1 MTEVYA
7 DQGSATGRVTMSTA
21 SDFRLTWLWRHAFVN
36 PQIDITTAEQEFF
49 RERYLAMR
57 EKAGQLVAQ
66 IVTAMPGMTVHD
78 ISHLDALWET
88 ASLVS
93 EGALTITPAEAFVFG
108 ASVLLHDSAMS
119 LAAYPNG
126 LEDLKETV
134 AWKDTVTA
142 LLGEDEFDSEKVNSP
157 PPSIVD
163 RAVPEVL
170 RQLHAQQAEKLAK
183 QGWPSANGD
192 TLYLIDDAEV
202 RFFYG
207 ETIGLIAHSHW
218 WSVARVEQ
226 ELSEDLGALAGKTK
240 CKIDRVK
247 LACLLR
253 IADALHLDQR
263 RAPRFLRALTHPKGI
278 SALHWSFQE
287 RLAAPHIEH
296 EAVVFTAGAPF
307 DVADADAW
315 WLAYDTISAVN
326 RELQNVDLLMQNRAK
341 GLFFRARRV
350 KGAGSPESLARTI
363 HTRGWRPVDTQLKVS
378 DIPKVVETLG
388 GAKLYGDD
396 PTVVIRELIQNCTD
410 AIQARRRYQIGRRES
425 WGTIVVSLSEK
436 EDGHWLTVEDNGIGM
451 SELVLTGPLIDFG
464 TSFWRSSLASQEFPG
479 LIAKGMNAI
488 GRYGIGFFSV
498 FMIGSLVR
506 VISRRF
512 DLGEDAARVL
522 EFRDGTVS
530 RPILAQSTRGQA
542 PVDGGTRIEILLR
555 AAPRSKGGILYN
567 SKTSASVLTLKQLI
581 ASIAPNLDVSIEVEE
596 SGETLSAI
604 NSGDWLD
611 LPDAD
616 LLVRLNPL
624 GMPSRY
630 NRTGT
635 SISAIRPIF
644 DETGK
649 PLGRAFIQPSS
660 FFGADGGWVTIGGLR
675 ASRMS
680 NIQGLLVG
688 ETLTASRDSAL
699 PTASKEQL
707 AAWATEQATI
717 IGMSRSDE
725 LHKARCAEI
734 VLECGGAIG
743 DLPIACQGPNDW
755 LNVSEIRDRFED
767 ASELTIT
774 FDGEFS
780 YEEDTDDVHP
790 REFKSFFE
798 IGSNIW
804 VVPKHSGSVLTVG
817 QTQWPRAMVGDSSWP
832 SSNLAELVKAVISET
847 WSENYEV
854 GDEDAEVGTVNGTPI
869 IRNVTVFRR
878 NDEPASP
885 DD

>member
-1 MTEVYA
+1 
-7 DQGSATGRVTMSTA
+7 MSEA
-21 SDFRLTWLWRHAFVN
+21 SDFRLTWLWRHAFIN
-36 PQIDITTAEQEFF
+36 PQVDITTAEQEYF
-49 RERYLAMR
+49 RDRYLAMR
-57 EKAGQLVAQ
+57 EKAAQLVAQ
-66 IVTAMPGMTVHD
+66 IAGAMPGMTVHD
-78 ISHLDALWET
+78 VSHLDALWET

-93 EGALTITPAEAFVFG
+93 EGALTFNPAEAFVFG

-119 LAAYPNG
+119 LAAYPKG
-126 LEDLKETV
+126 FGELKETV

-142 LLGEDEFDSEKVNSP
+142 LLGEDAHDPAQVFDP
-157 PPSIVD
+157 PPKIVE

-170 RQLHAQQAEKLAK
+170 RQLHAEQAETLAI

-192 TLYLIDDAEV
+192 TLYLIDDPEV

-207 ETIGLIAHSHW
+207 ETIGRIAHSHW
-218 WSVARVEQ
+218 WSVARVER
-226 ELSEDLGALAGKTK
+226 EFAEDLGALAGKTK

-263 RAPRFLRALTHPKGI
+263 RAPRFLRAITHPTGI
-278 SALHWSFQE
+278 SAKHWSFQE

-307 DVADADAW
+307 EVGDAEAW

-350 KGAGSPESLARTI
+350 KGAGSPESLARTV

-396 PTVVIRELIQNCTD
+396 PTVVIRELIQNSAD
-410 AIQARRRYQIGRRES
+410 AIQARRRYQEGRRDT
-425 WGTIVVSLSEK
+425 WGNILVSIIEK
-436 EDGHWLTVEDNGIGM
+436 DDGHWLTVEDNGVGM

-464 TSFWRSSLASQEFPG
+464 TSFWRSSLAAQEFPG
-479 LIAKGMNAI
+479 LIAKGMSAI

-530 RPILAQSTRGQA
+530 RPILSQAVRGKS
-542 PVDGGTRIEILLR
+542 PVDGGTRIEILLK
-555 AAPRSKGGILYN
+555 ADPKSKGGILFN
-567 SKTSASVLTLKQLI
+567 GKAGENVLTLKQLI
-581 ASIAPNLDVSIEVEE
+581 ASIAPNLEVSIEVEE
-596 SGETLSAI
+596 KGDVLPAI
-604 NSGDWLD
+604 CSGDWLE
-611 LPDAD
+611 LPDAE
-616 LLVRLNPL
+616 LLNRLDPL
-624 GMPSRY
+624 GTSGRY
-630 NRTGT
+630 KHGT
-635 SISAIRPIF
+635 SVSAIRPLL
-644 DETGK
+644 DEAGR

-660 FFGADGGWVTIGGLR
+660 FYGADRGWVTVGGLR

-699 PTASKEQL
+699 PTVSKEQL
-707 AAWATEQATI
+707 ATWATEQAILIAST
-717 IGMSRSDE
+717 RSDE
-725 LHKARCAEI
+725 LYKARCAEV
-734 VLECGGAIG
+734 VLECGGVTG
-743 DLPIACQGPNDW
+743 NLPIACQGPNNWVDAPQ
-755 LNVSEIRDRFED
+755 LRDHFKA
-767 ASELTIT
+767 ASQVVIT

-780 YEEDTDDVHP
+780 YDEDTDDVHP

-798 IGSNIW
+798 IRDDIW
-804 VVPKHSGSVLTVG
+804 IVPKHRGAILRVGQNHWPRGMSGDHPWSDSNLTALVKSVLSESWGEDTDTLEEDLEIGTVG
-817 QTQWPRAMVGDSSWP
+817 D
-832 SSNLAELVKAVISET
+832 
-847 WSENYEV
+847 
-854 GDEDAEVGTVNGTPI
+854 TPI
-869 IRNVTVFRR
+869 IRNMTVFRR
-878 NDEPASP
+878 GDAQVS
-885 DD
+885 

>member
-1 MTEVYA
+1 MLTKVSA
-7 DQGSATGRVTMSTA
+7 DQGNATGRVFMSAA

-134 AWKDTVTA
+134 SWKDTVTA
-142 LLGEDEFDSEKVNSP
+142 LLGEDQLDPEKVNNP

-163 RAVPEVL
+163 SAVPEVL

-226 ELSEDLGALAGKTK
+226 DLSEDLGALAGKTK

-307 DVADADAW
+307 DIADADAW

-396 PTVVIRELIQNCTD
+396 PTVVIRELIQNSTD

-425 WGTIVVSLSEK
+425 WGAIVVSLSEK

-464 TSFWRSSLASQEFPG
+464 TSFWRSTLASQEFPG

-542 PVDGGTRIEILLR
+542 PVDGGTRIEILLK
-555 AAPRSKGGILYN
+555 ADPRSKGGILYN
-567 SKTSASVLTLKQLI
+567 SKAGGNVLTLKQLI

-596 SGETLSAI
+596 AGETLSAI

-611 LPDAD
+611 LPDTD

-630 NRTGT
+630 RTGT

-707 AAWATEQATI
+707 AAWATEQASI

-743 DLPIACQGPNDW
+743 DLPIACQGPSDW
-755 LNVSEIRDRFED
+755 LNVTEIRDRFQNV
-767 ASELTIT
+767 SELTIT

-832 SSNLAELVKAVISET
+832 SSNLAELVRTVISES

-878 NDEPASP
+878 NDEPVSP

>member
-1 MTEVYA
+1 M
-7 DQGSATGRVTMSTA
+7 
-21 SDFRLTWLWRHAFVN
+21 
-36 PQIDITTAEQEFF
+36 
-49 RERYLAMR
+49 
-57 EKAGQLVAQ
+57 
-66 IVTAMPGMTVHD
+66 
-78 ISHLDALWET
+78 
-88 ASLVS
+88 
-93 EGALTITPAEAFVFG
+93 
-108 ASVLLHDSAMS
+108 
-119 LAAYPNG
+119 
-126 LEDLKETV
+126 
-134 AWKDTVTA
+134 TA
-142 LLGEDEFDSEKVNSP
+142 LLGEDQLDPEKVNNP

-163 RAVPEVL
+163 SAVPEVL

-307 DVADADAW
+307 DIADADAW

-363 HTRGWRPVDTQLKVS
+363 PTRGWRPVDTQLKVS

-396 PTVVIRELIQNCTD
+396 PTVVIRELIQNSTD

-464 TSFWRSSLASQEFPG
+464 TSFWRSTLASQEFPG

-542 PVDGGTRIEILLR
+542 PVDGGTRIEILLK
-555 AAPRSKGGILYN
+555 ADPRSKGGILYN
-567 SKTSASVLTLKQLI
+567 SKAGGNVLTLKQLI

-596 SGETLSAI
+596 AGETLSAI

-611 LPDAD
+611 LPDTD

-630 NRTGT
+630 RTGT

-707 AAWATEQATI
+707 AAWATEQASI

-743 DLPIACQGPNDW
+743 DLPIACQGPSDW
-755 LNVSEIRDRFED
+755 LNVTEIRDRFQNV
-767 ASELTIT
+767 SELTIT

-832 SSNLAELVKAVISET
+832 SSNLAELVRTVISES

-878 NDEPASP
+878 NDEPVSP